1 MKTYLNRRAFTLIE
15 LLVVIAIIAL
25 LISILLPALSNA
37 RKSAQAMITNNN
49 LRQHGVATASYGAE
63 NNDRAYTFS
72 WKPGEAPQTVNREL
86 ARACANLASGDTARA
101 AALQQLDIVTR
112 LFAHELL
119 PPDPGVAPTNH
130 TPYVLYNHLVINDH
144 IGESLPAETVISPA
158 DKARSYWHENINEYL
173 EDPAGNAYSPPS
185 SSRDF
190 TQLWRWAF
198 SSSYQV
204 VTAHYSLDYGNNGND
219 APNYRWPRTVSRYQN
234 QNQYRMPDRPN
245 VLGNRKLSQ
254 VAYPANKVMMYDSY
268 QRHKGKEDQY
278 YAFEDSQVPLLFY
291 DGHAATRV
299 TKESNFGYWPNN
311 PTFGA
316 SSPEEAHSFYDYI
329 PRQGWDPAGAQ
340 RADVPTLYEHT
351 RMGLQGADFDSN
363 PVAKEGL
370 SARVSAGG

>member
-1 MKTYLNRRAFTLIE
+1 MKTYLDRRGFTLIE

-25 LISILLPALSNA
+25 LISILLPALGNA

-72 WKPGEAPQTVNREL
+72 WKPGQAPQTVNREL
-86 ARACANLASGDTARA
+86 AQACASLNVNQTARA

-112 LFAHELL
+112 LFAHEAL
-119 PPDPGVAPTNH
+119 PPEPNIAPNNH

-158 DKARSYWHENINEYL
+158 DKARTYWQENINEYM
-173 EDPAGNAYSPPS
+173 EDPAGSPYAPPS
-185 SSRDF
+185 PSTDF

-204 VTAHYSLDYGNNGND
+204 VTAHYSQDYGNVNNSG
-219 APNYRWPRTVSRYQN
+219 WPRTVQRFQTHTNYI
-234 QNQYRMPDRPN
+234 MPDRPN
-245 VLGNRKLSQ
+245 VLGNRKLTE
-254 VAYPANKVMMYDSY
+254 VAYPANKVMMYDAF
-268 QRHKGKEDQY
+268 QRHKGQQDQY

-291 DGHAATRV
+291 DGHAASRI

-316 SSPEEAHSFYDYI
+316 SSPEEAHSFYEYI
-329 PRQGWDPAGAQ
+329 PREGWDPVGAQ
-340 RADVPTLYEHT
+340 RTDVPTLYEHT
-351 RMGLQGADFDSN
+351 RMGLQGTDFDSN
-363 PVAKEGL
+363 PIAKEGL
-370 SARVSAGG
+370 SRRVSAGG